1 VPLPRLIAI
10 DLDGTLLTS
19 DKRISDR
26 SAAAI
31 AAARAAG
38 AEVLLCTGRPPRGVR
53 AYAQAL
59 SLPRAVVYNGATTVD
74 FAADSAEHHHQLDE
88 ATARTVLARMHGAF
102 PDLLAGMETAHGW
115 YLEPAT
121 YRLRRPM
128 LEAQGLPHPDGVGA
142 LDGFVRGP
150 VIKLFFRHPERSV
163 AELAAAIADL
173 DVYRTWSGEA
183 LLEVMH
189 PAVNKRDAL
198 VRVAAG
204 LGVTRA
210 EVAAFGDERNDR
222 EMLAWAG
229 CGVAMAGASAEIR
242 NGADLVCGDNDEDGV
257 AQVLE
262 DWLRGRA
269 GD

>member
-31 AAARAAG
+31 AAVRAAG
-38 AEVLLCTGRPPRGVR
+38 ARVLLCTGRPPRGVHG
-53 AYAQAL
+53 YAKTLAL
-59 SLPRAVVYNGATTVD
+59 PLAVVYNGATTVD
-74 FAADSAEHHHQLDE
+74 FASGSADHHHQLDE
-88 ATARTVLARMHGAF
+88 ATARTVLARMNAAF

-115 YLEPAT
+115 YLETAT
-121 YRLRRPM
+121 YRERRPT
-128 LEAQGLPHPDGVGA
+128 LEAQGLPHPDGVGP
-142 LDGFVRGP
+142 LEGFVRGP
-150 VIKLFFRHPERSV
+150 VIKLFFRHPEIGV
-163 AELAAAIADL
+163 TELAEAIADL

-189 PAVNKRDAL
+189 SKVNKRDAL
-198 VRVAAG
+198 ARVAAA
-204 LGVTRA
+204 LGVERSD
-210 EVAAFGDERNDR
+210 VAAFGDERNDR

-242 NGADLVCGDNDEDGV
+242 ADADRICAGNDDDGV
-257 AQVLE
+257 AQTLE
-262 DWLRGRA
+262 GWLRERSG
-269 GD
+269 G